1 MGRFAK
7 TLLALCAVVGMPAV
21 QAAAAHEN
29 RSANTETNA
38 LASTS
43 KAAEDK
49 RAPQQRVNGEGH
61 YLRCWQYGR
70 LLFEEPVAA
79 IPPELAAQGWSFRGK
94 GEQKGAM
101 HLLDTHSGTTCLL
114 K

>member
-7 TLLALCAVVGMPAV
+7 TLLALCAAVGMPAV

-29 RSANTETNA
+29 RSASAETNA

-43 KAAEDK
+43 KAAEEK
-49 RAPQQRVNGEGH
+49 KVSQQRVNGEGH

-79 IPPELAAQGWSFRGK
+79 IPPELASQGWSFRGK